1 MANLVEKRDQAKAAF
16 DSLVSDVK
24 ENGVVETVKD
34 RGVMGTLK
42 AGLSQP
48 VMTLIILVFALGIA
62 VLILIPIWNN
72 IAGGQDGM
80 AEQMNSRFDS
90 LMDTNVDSVGG
101 PNNPT
106 P

>member
-1 MANLVEKRDQAKAAF
+1 MANLMEKRDQAKVAF
-16 DSLVSDVK
+16 DSLVRDVK
-24 ENGVVETVKD
+24 ENGLVETVKD

-72 IAGGQDGM
+72 IAGGQDNM
-80 AEQMNSRFDS
+80 ADQMNNRFNQ
-90 LMDTNVDSVGG
+90 LMDTDVSDIEYE
-101 PNNPT
+101 
-106 P
+106 

>member
-16 DSLVSDVK
+16 DSLVRDVK

-72 IAGGQDGM
+72 IANTEEGM
-80 AEQMNSRFDS
+80 AADMNARFDQ
-90 LMDTNVDSVGG
+90 LMDTDVSNTNVGDPVD
-101 PNNPT
+101 
-106 P
+106 